1 MSQTQDNLIVVLD
14 AGSAWTRVLAADL
27 NEGALRYRGHGV
39 VESAGMRKGLI
50 SELGPA
56 AKAVK
61 AANEQAERV
70 ARANIDEC
78 AVGVGGPHIR
88 GLNTNGRLD
97 IGSRMREITREDVRA
112 VVERARAIERPAD
125 REILH
130 LLSRQFILDGQPGIF
145 DPVGMVGAC
154 LEVDLHIATCSG
166 SALQSTVTCAN
177 RAGLEV
183 TEAVLESIAA
193 AEATLSAD
201 ERELGVCLLD
211 VGAHSSNIVVF
222 FEGAVAHTGS
232 VPVGGAHF
240 TNDLAIGLQMPVAQ
254 AERPQTPIW
263 PLRGHRRAAAGDRR
277 DRQPAA
283 ANLPLRTVAEILEPR
298 ARELLY
304 YVKENLRQAVW
315 WTRWEPVACSP
326 AAGPCCPACWTWLRA
341 SCGCRRAPVC
351 RCGCPIC
358 PENWF
363 IPVLPQSSDC
373 FCTPIARELPVRRR
387 TTVCAPNC
395 APFLH
400 RVINRQEAEAAM
412 DQQNNE
418 AGEMRIQY
426 HDEGVHGARIKVIGV
441 GGGGGN
447 AVNRMIQA
455 RMEGVEFI
463 AANTDVQALKLSQAP
478 VKLQLGVRL
487 TSGLGAG
494 ANPDVGR
501 RAALEDSE
509 KIIEA
514 LEGADMVFVT
524 AGLGGG
530 TGTGAAPVIASLASE
545 MES

>member
-254 AERPQTPIW
+254 AERLKRQYGHCVVTAVPQQATVEIANP
-263 PLRGHRRAAAGDRR
+263 
-277 DRQPAA
+277 QPQ
-283 ANLPLRTVAEILEPR
+283 NLPLRTVAEILEPR

-304 YVKENLRQAVW
+304 YVKENLRQ
-315 WTRWEPVACSP
+315 
-326 AAGPCCPACWTWLRA
+326 G
-341 SCGCRRAPVC
+341 
-351 RCGCPIC
+351 
-358 PENWF
+358 
-363 IPVLPQSSDC
+363 
-373 FCTPIARELPVRRR
+373 
-387 TTVCAPNC
+387 
-395 APFLH
+395 
-400 RVINRQEAEAAM
+400 
-412 DQQNNE
+412 
-418 AGEMRIQY
+418 
-426 HDEGVHGARIKVIGV
+426 GVVDA
-441 GGGGGN
+441 
-447 AVNRMIQA
+447 
-455 RMEGVEFI
+455 
-463 AANTDVQALKLSQAP
+463 
-478 VKLQLGVRL
+478 
-487 TSGLGAG
+487 LGAG
-494 ANPDVGR
+494 CVLTGGGAMLPGLLDVAESQLRVPARTGMPVR
-501 RAALEDSE
+501 LSNMPGELVHPSFATVIGLLLYAHRTRVTRAAENNSLRA
-509 KIIEA
+509 KLRAI
-514 LEGADMVFVT
+514 F
-524 AGLGGG
+524 
-530 TGTGAAPVIASLASE
+530 ASSY
-545 MES
+545 